1 MDDER
6 ARHDTALDEKAVQP
20 DGKDVS
26 QDMSPDISL
35 LVAVPQTQPSQEEP
49 QHIPFAPPSLPTTH
63 MPPPTALTSQM
74 PIEFRIARSGI
85 QEFQQGLTQ
94 SAIEVLLENPRVPV
108 RKPQQTRSSPSAAYK
123 DQPFFGPDQFTKAYP
138 RKIRIRSPDL
148 LILLEDIAR
157 EAGHSFSAKDLGSF
171 NDRYIPTV
179 SGYNTLLLSTE
190 IVLRSNRAQRYSYT
204 HSSFLFVWN
213 RPSET
218 DSWNGSVSPPRKKR
232 QQTPRLDLTSLPIEI
247 TVPSK
252 KEVSQLTST
261 EYRRRKYV
269 RCVVTDKKHQL
280 PMERRGAYSI

>member
-1 MDDER
+1 MDNNKARPDTVMDEN
-6 ARHDTALDEKAVQP
+6 AVQH
-20 DGKDVS
+20 DGKDVP
-26 QDMSPDISL
+26 QNMSPDLSL
-35 LVAVPQTQPSQEEP
+35 LVAVPQTQLPQEQP
-49 QHIPFAPPSLPTTH
+49 QHIHFASPPLPTTQI
-63 MPPPTALTSQM
+63 PPPTASTPQV
-74 PIEFRIARSGI
+74 PIEFRIARSGN

-108 RKPQQTRSSPSAAYK
+108 RKPQQTRSSPCAAFK

-138 RKIRIRSPDL
+138 RKIRIRSAGL
-148 LILLEDIAR
+148 LILLEDLAR